1 MSKQQP
7 IIELSDGNRI
17 PQLGLGVWQA
27 SPEQAASAVRQALQA
42 GYRHIDTA
50 AIYENEEGVGQGLQ
64 EAGVPREQVFIT
76 TKVWNSEQGF
86 DSATRALDASLAR
99 LKLDYVDLLLIHWPT
114 PAKDRYVE
122 TWKALIQAREQGKVR
137 SIGVSNFN
145 PEHLQRLIDET
156 GVTPVLNQIELHP
169 SFQQRELRQA
179 HERLNIRTESWSPLG
194 QGKGLEHPQIKQIA
208 SKHGRSPAQV
218 IIRWHLQL
226 GLIAIPKSVT
236 ESRIQENFQ
245 VFDFQLD
252 ADDLAAIA
260 TLDAGERLGPNP
272 ATLN

>member
-252 ADDLAAIA
+252 ADDLATIA